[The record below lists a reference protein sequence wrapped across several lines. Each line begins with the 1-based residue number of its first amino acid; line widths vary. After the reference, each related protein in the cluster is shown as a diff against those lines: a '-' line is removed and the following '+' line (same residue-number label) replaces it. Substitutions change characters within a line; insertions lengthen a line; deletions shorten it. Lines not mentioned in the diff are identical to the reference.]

1 MIGEN
6 VMRALRRQPVRALV
20 FAILSVWVLAAG
32 GAQIPREPGAD
43 YVPQVG
49 QEGKD
54 VIWVPTPRSLVE
66 RMLDMTHVTPE
77 DYVID
82 LGAGDGRTVIAA
94 AKRGAR
100 ALGIEYNPD
109 MVALAR
115 HNAEKAGVSDHARF
129 VQGDIFKTDFSQADV
144 LTLYLLPSLNLKLR
158 PTILKMRPGTR
169 VVSHAFTMDDW
180 QPDQMDAVENRNAY
194 MWIVPAAVEGTWQMT
209 TSSGATAHELL
220 LRQRFQFAEGLVRIN
235 GKTGQ
240 VRDFRIQGT
249 RITFTIFEPTSRGPL
264 RYDFEGRV
272 AGDAMEGVVKLP
284 GGEQTWKA
292 QRVRAPSNQ

>member
-1 MIGEN
+1 MHPFRRQAA
-6 VMRALRRQPVRALV
+6 RALLFIVLLASTLASSAL
-20 FAILSVWVLAAG
+20 LAQSASS
-32 GAQIPREPGAD
+32 PD

-54 VIWVPTPRSLVE
+54 VIWVPTPASLVE
-66 RMLDMTHVTPE
+66 RMLDMAQVTPS
-77 DYVID
+77 DYVVD

-115 HNAEKAGVSDHARF
+115 RNAEQAGVSGTAQF
-129 VQGDIFKTDFSQADV
+129 IQGDIFKTDFSKADV
-144 LTLYLLPSLNLKLR
+144 LTLYLLPSLNVKLR

-180 QPDQMDAVENRNAY
+180 QPDQTDAVESRTAY
-194 MWIVPAAVEGTWQMT
+194 LWIVPASVEGTWQLT
-209 TSSGATAHELL
+209 TSSAKTGNDELV
-220 LRQRFQFAEGLVRIN
+220 LRQRFQYAEGLVRIN

-240 VRDFRIQGT
+240 LRDFRIRGSQVS
-249 RITFTIFEPTSRGPL
+249 FTLFEPTGGDPL
-264 RYDFEGRV
+264 RYDFTGRV
-272 AGDAMEGVVKLP
+272 SDNTMEGVLKLP
-284 GGEQTWKA
+284 GGERPWKA
-292 QRVRAPSNQ
+292 ARVSPSTTH